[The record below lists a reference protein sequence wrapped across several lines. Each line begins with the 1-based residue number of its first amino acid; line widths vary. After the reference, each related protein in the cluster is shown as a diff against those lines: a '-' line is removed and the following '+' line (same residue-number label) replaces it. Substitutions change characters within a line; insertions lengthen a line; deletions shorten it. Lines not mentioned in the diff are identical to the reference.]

1 MKKLN
6 LFNFNKPGKGIT
18 KAQAQMTDN
27 DGLSGFFRMYKDR
40 FWSLSSLN
48 LLFIAANFP
57 IFFAIAAF
65 TGNFNLETTSPVSP
79 LFAPFFGISQYG
91 DTPFI
96 SSLFSVIGTNATMS
110 VPSLTTNILWGL
122 SLLIILTVGLSNTGV
137 TYVLRGFVRS
147 EPVYILSDFIDAV
160 KKNFKQGLI
169 LGVLD
174 CLFTFVLVYG
184 IMTYY
189 INAGTYMVN
198 VMLFAEILLFIL
210 FLTMRFYMYMIMIT
224 FDLSIFKILKNSFIF
239 ALIGFKRNFVVW
251 FATILIGIFSFY
263 IFFAIPTLGVAL
275 PVIITITTL
284 MFITAFTTYPVIK
297 RYMIDPYYN
306 DDGSKK
312 NSSEESIFVDRG

>member
-1 MKKLN
+1 
-6 LFNFNKPGKGIT
+6 
-18 KAQAQMTDN
+18 MTDN
-27 DGLSGFFRMYKDR
+27 DGLTGFFRMYKDR
-40 FWSLSSLN
+40 FWTLSSLN

-65 TGNFNLETTSPVSP
+65 TGNFNLETTAPASP
-79 LFAPFFGISQYG
+79 LLAPLFGISQYG
-91 DTPFI
+91 ETPFI
-96 SSLFSVIGTNATMS
+96 SSLFSVIGSDTMMS
-110 VPSLTTNILWGL
+110 VPSLTTKILWGL
-122 SLLIILTVGLSNTGV
+122 SLLLIFTIGLSNTGV
-137 TYVLRGFVRS
+137 TYVLRGFVRG
-147 EPVYILSDFIDAV
+147 EPVYVLSDFIDAI
-160 KKNFKQGLI
+160 KKNFKQGII
-169 LGVLD
+169 LGILD
-174 CLFTFVLVYG
+174 CLFTFALIYG

-239 ALIGFKRNFVVW
+239 ALIGFKRNLVVW
-251 FATILIGIFSFY
+251 FALIIISIFSFY

-275 PVIITITTL
+275 PVIISIITG
-284 MFITAFTTYPVIK
+284 MFIAAFATYPVIK

-312 NSSEESIFVDRG
+312 TSSDEPVFVDRG